1 MPTLDRRRRE
11 RDDARVRA
19 VRSGQ
24 PIPVSVSSTPRVQAG
39 RRVRAARLLAG
50 GISIHATA
58 RAAGMSYLHL
68 VAVEHG
74 EQPLLP
80 SDAVDLGRALD
91 VPPSWLRDGW

>member
-1 MPTLDRRRRE
+1 MGDPLPGSTRCVADPAWFASCE
-11 RDDARVRA
+11 DARVR
-19 VRSGQ
+19 
-24 PIPVSVSSTPRVQAG
+24 SVSTGSPVPVTTTSSPRAQTG
-39 RRVRAARLLAG
+39 RRVRAARFLAG

-80 SDAVDLGRALD
+80 SDAVDLGRA
-91 VPPSWLRDGW
+91 